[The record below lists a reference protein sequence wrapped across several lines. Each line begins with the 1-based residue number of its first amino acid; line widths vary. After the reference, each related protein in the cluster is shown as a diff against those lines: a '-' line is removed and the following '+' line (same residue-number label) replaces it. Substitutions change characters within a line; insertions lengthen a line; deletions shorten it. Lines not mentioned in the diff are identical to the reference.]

1 MGNNNEANKTK
12 LKNIKQKGN
21 LDNIKSK
28 YILQKIFD
36 YLSKKKSLKVSYH
49 NKKIQNRLDISIND
63 YIDNSCINTSIEIE
77 IINKKN
83 KYGKFINIINK
94 EEESYFHIYF
104 NNNKKEIKKDNITK
118 NDNVKKIKV
127 IIDYQVKSFCKLFD
141 KCECIESISFKKFY
155 RNNITDMSYM
165 FNKCT
170 SLKNI
175 NFSNFNT
182 KNVTNM
188 SDMFNECK
196 SLKKLDLSNFI
207 TDKVTKMSF
216 MFNECNSLTELKIS
230 NFNTKNVYSMHNMF
244 SYCTSINYIP
254 VYNFN
259 TEKVE
264 DMDEMFY
271 SCESLKDIILSNL
284 NTKTCC
290 IMRSMFGCCPKD
302 LKNKIR
308 KLYNNFKGDAFVDHF
323 DIDYGDDCFD
333 DYDIKDDFDLRYD

>member
-1 MGNNNEANKTK
+1 MGNNNESNKTQ
-12 LKNIKQKGN
+12 LKNINQEGHF
-21 LDNIKSK
+21 DNVKSK
-28 YILQKIFD
+28 YILKKIFD
-36 YLSKKKSLKVSYH
+36 YLSKKKSLKIYNL
-49 NKKIQNRLDISIND
+49 NKKIQNRLDISIDD
-63 YIDNSCINTSIEIE
+63 YIDNCCINTTRELE

-104 NNNKKEIKKDNITK
+104 NNSEKEIKKDNITK
-118 NDNVKKIKV
+118 NDNAKKIKV

-141 KCECIESISFKKFY
+141 QCECIESISFKKFY

-175 NFSNFNT
+175 NFTNFNT

-188 SDMFNECK
+188 SHMFNECK

-207 TDKVTKMSF
+207 TDKVTDMSY
-216 MFNECNSLTELKIS
+216 MFRECNSLTELKIS
-230 NFNTKNVYSMHNMF
+230 NFNTKNVNTMNNMF
-244 SYCTSINYIP
+244 SFCTSIKHIP
-254 VYNFN
+254 VYDFN

-264 DMDEMFY
+264 DMYEMFY
-271 SCESLKDIILSNL
+271 SCVSLKDIILSNF
-284 NTKTCC
+284 NTKNVSDMSC
-290 IMRSMFGCCPKD
+290 MFGKCTKG

-308 KLYNNFKGDAFVDHF
+308 KIYHNFKDESFEDYI
-323 DIDYGDDCFD
+323 DIYYCDDCFD
-333 DYDIKDDFDLRYD
+333 DLCYD